1 MIDKKAKYD
10 VQGGIR
16 NYLGKQK
23 TVSDVPLKWKSGPSH
38 PETELAYITKAEK
51 KLLIKKDLHKSLKD
65 GPNKGPGGI
74 MSLNNDGIG
83 DLGGP
88 GNVGPGGGFGDT
100 GDFGSE
106 KANDANLAAGNKSVG
121 YGGGDGDPRTGGGVT
136 TGGFFGGIKDY
147 IKGGGLIGAGIRGIT
162 GLVNKFTGPKATE
175 YGNLDIPGYNM
186 LNIAGPV
193 VGPTPTEG
201 GDGGDNQQLYAETN
215 QYPIMGNTSEEGIE
229 TLVNNPDFLQRFRV
243 KNPYRQDK
251 EGQLDPAIIE
261 MINKLYT

>member
-1 MIDKKAKYD
+1 MIDKKVNYD

-88 GNVGPGGGFGDT
+88 GNVGGTGGQTDT
-100 GDFGSE
+100 GDLGSE
-106 KANDANLAAGNKSVG
+106 KANDASLSSGNKSVG
-121 YGGGDGDPRTGGGVT
+121 YGGDDGDPRTGGGVT
-136 TGGFFGGIKDY
+136 TGGFLGKIGTGIKDY
-147 IKGGGLIGAGIRGIT
+147 VMGGGLLGMGIRGLT
-162 GLVNKFTGPKATE
+162 GLFGKVTGPPDL
-175 YGNLDIPGYNM
+175 GIRGGYNM
-186 LNIAGPV
+186 ANIAGPV
-193 VGPTPTEG
+193 TGPPTTER
-201 GDGGDNQQLYAETN
+201 GDGDGDKDLYATTK
-215 QYPIMGNTSEEGIE
+215 QYTVPTSVEEEGIT
-229 TLVNNPDFLQRFRV
+229 TLTNNPDFLQRFRV

-251 EGQLDPAIIE
+251 QGQLDPAILE
-261 MINKLYT
+261 MISKLYT